1 MTVPA
6 TAPRTDPFR
15 VGLLFAATSAFAFG
29 MSGPFAKALMQAGW
43 SPMAAVTAR
52 LVGGAAILAVV
63 ATLIKPDWL
72 RQAREHAG
80 TVVVYGLIPVAGAQV
95 CYYNAVAHLS
105 VAVALL
111 LEYTAPILVVGWL
124 WATTRQAPRGLTLVG
139 VALAIFGVTLV
150 LDVFSSGYQ
159 IDPVGVAW
167 ALGAAVCA
175 ACYFMMSDR
184 VTADGSGLH
193 SITLATGGLVVAAA
207 VVTALGLTG
216 VMPLTFT
223 VQHATVA
230 GASLP
235 WVVPVILLAVFP
247 TALAYL
253 LGIAGVARLRPSFAS
268 LMGLTEVLAAVVAA
282 WLLIGERI
290 SPIQAVGGS
299 IVLFGLAL
307 ARIGHRSAAAPAEG
321 DKHATDDEASSA
333 PPVPSAP

>member
-15 VGLLFAATSAFAFG
+15 VGLLFAATSALAFG

-43 SPMAAVTAR
+43 SPTAAVTAR
-52 LVGGAAILAVV
+52 LVGGAAVLAVV

-80 TVVVYGLIPVAGAQV
+80 TVLVYGLIPVAGAQV

-150 LDVFSSGYQ
+150 LDVFSSGHQ
-159 IDPVGVAW
+159 IDPAGVAW

-193 SITLATGGLVVAAA
+193 SITLAAGGLVVAAA

-223 VQHATVA
+223 AQHATVA

-253 LGIAGVARLRPSFAS
+253 LGIAGYVIND
-268 LMGLTEVLAAVVAA
+268 LTSRENPEVAA
-282 WLLIGERI
+282 D
-290 SPIQAVGGS
+290 IQEQQQVQQN
-299 IVLFGLAL
+299 LDDFLQQL
-307 ARIGHRSAAAPAEG
+307 PPPAEG
-321 DKHATDDEASSA
+321 SGH
-333 PPVPSAP
+333 

>member
-1 MTVPA
+1 MTARA

-15 VGLLFAATSAFAFG
+15 VGLVFAATSAIAFG

-43 SPMAAVTAR
+43 SPTAAVTAR
-52 LVGGAAILAVV
+52 LVGGATILALV

-80 TVVVYGLIPVAGAQV
+80 TVVVYGVIPVAGAQV

-124 WATTRQAPRGLTLVG
+124 WVTTRQAPRAVTLVG
-139 VALAIFGVTLV
+139 VAMAIFGVTLV
-150 LDVFSSGYQ
+150 LDVLSSGNR

-193 SITLATGGLVVAAA
+193 AITLAAGGLVVAAA
-207 VVTALGLTG
+207 VVSALGIAG

-223 VQHATVA
+223 AQPATVA

-268 LMGLTEVLAAVVAA
+268 LVGLTEVLAAVVAA

-290 SPIQAVGGS
+290 SPIQAVGGV

-307 ARIGHRSAAAPAEG
+307 ARVGHRSAATPAG
-321 DKHATDDEASSA
+321 GSKRATDDGVSSA